1 MFSPDDIIEGKY
13 RVVRHIGSGGM
24 GAVYEGVNVRIGRRV
39 AIKVLH
45 AQVAEMPEFVER
57 FEREA
62 QAAARIGSPHVCD
75 VLDLGDLEN
84 GDRFIVMEYLEG
96 ASLEERLEAKDSL
109 TAQELAPIA
118 FELLEGL
125 ATMHAAGVVHRDL
138 KPANVFLAKSPGGR
152 GEIVKIL
159 DFGVAKVQPL
169 GGQLGTMTQTG
180 AMMGT
185 PLYMSPEQ
193 ARGARDVDARTD
205 VYAASVIFY
214 RALAGI
220 LPYKADTLN
229 ELLFKIVLE
238 DPKPLVEIVPDVDAT
253 FAAIVHRGLNRD
265 VEQRIPNARE
275 YQSLIAAWGK
285 SQGRQSLAFATTMAS
300 DRPAPAAKP
309 ISSSGSRPL
318 ASAEILE
325 VERSTKSPVQISAAP
340 RTAVSGVPATA
351 VSNDLARI
359 AIQAPSPVDPSSPNS
374 GTPIVWSDDDPPKN
388 RSLSLEPSGPT
399 LTSRV
404 SHESTSAGVAS
415 THGPAQAP
423 AKKRP
428 IMLGAIGAAVVAIAA
443 IVVVTRG
450 GDKTSSTSAATS
462 SALPAPSNPSPNA
475 VPADSAPTAAPP
487 PAETKIVDLA
497 LAAPDAAPAPPA
509 VAATAKEP
517 SPTKREGVAKQT
529 RPAGTEA
536 TTAAGMAATPSA
548 TAAPTSSAH
557 GRKYRTNID

>member
-24 GAVYEGVNVRIGRRV
+24 GAVYEGVNLRIGRRV

-75 VLDLGDLEN
+75 VLDLGDLAN

-96 ASLEERLEAKDSL
+96 TSLEDRLDERQAL

-138 KPANVFLAKSPGGR
+138 KPANVFLAKSAGGR

-238 DPKPLVEIVPDVDAT
+238 DPKQLVDIVPDVDTA
-253 FAAIVHRGLNRD
+253 FAAIVHRGLQRD

-300 DRPAPAAKP
+300 DRPAKPAA
-309 ISSSGSRPL
+309 SSAGMPV
-318 ASAEILE
+318 ASAEIIE
-325 VERSTKSPVQISAAP
+325 VERSTKGSNALISAVP

-351 VSNDLARI
+351 TSNDFARV
-359 AIQAPSPVDPSSPNS
+359 AIQAPAPIDPSSPNS
-374 GTPIVWSDDDPPKN
+374 GTPIVWSGDDPSKN

-404 SHESTSAGVAS
+404 SQEALPAAGVAS
-415 THGPAQAP
+415 PEGSASAP

-428 IMLGAIGAAVVAIAA
+428 VMLAAIGAAVVAVAA

-450 GDKTSSTSAATS
+450 GSKADATSATAA
-462 SALPAPSNPSPNA
+462 SALPAPSASPP
-475 VPADSAPTAAPP
+475 VDPTASSAPP
-487 PAETKIVDLA
+487 PSETKIVELA
-497 LAAPDAAPAPPA
+497 PAAADAAPAPPA
-509 VAATAKEP
+509 VTTTPKEAATT
-517 SPTKREGVAKQT
+517 STKHDASKHARAAT
-529 RPAGTEA
+529 PEA
-536 TTAAGMAATPSA
+536 TPVAAPAVAPSA

-557 GRKYRTNID
+557 GRKFRTNID

>member
-24 GAVYEGVNVRIGRRV
+24 GAVYEGVNLRIGRRV

-75 VLDLGDLEN
+75 VLDLGDLAN

-96 ASLEERLEAKDSL
+96 TSLEDRLEEKDSL

-138 KPANVFLAKSPGGR
+138 KPANVFLAKTAGGR

-238 DPKPLVEIVPDVDAT
+238 DPKLLVDVVPDVDQA
-253 FAAIVHRGLNRD
+253 FAAIVHRGLQRD

-300 DRPAPAAKP
+300 DRPAAVAKSLP
-309 ISSSGSRPL
+309 SSAGMPV
-318 ASAEILE
+318 ASAEIIE
-325 VERSTKSPVQISAAP
+325 IERATKTPNALISAGP

-351 VSNDLARI
+351 KSNDLARV
-359 AIQAPSPVDPSSPNS
+359 AIQAPAPVDPSSPNS

-388 RSLSLEPSGPT
+388 RSVSLEPSGPT

-404 SHESTSAGVAS
+404 SQESMPAGTAS
-415 THGPAQAP
+415 TQGPAPAP

-428 IMLGAIGAAVVAIAA
+428 VMLAAIGAAVMAIAA
-443 IVVVTRG
+443 VVVVTRG
-450 GDKTSSTSAATS
+450 GNKTEATSATTS
-462 SALPAPSNPSPNA
+462 SALPAPSTPT
-475 VPADSAPTAAPP
+475 PADPTQSAAPP

-497 LAAPDAAPAPPA
+497 PATADAAPAPPA
-509 VAATAKEP
+509 VTSTAKEA
-517 SPTKREGVAKQT
+517 TKHDTSKHTRTATPETTTVAA
-529 RPAGTEA
+529 PAV
-536 TTAAGMAATPSA
+536 TPSA

-557 GRKYRTNID
+557 GRKFRTNID